1 MSVAQCGMTRV
12 LGPLSTELFIVRA
25 PQTFWERMTNAWAY
39 VEEQMHDYL
48 TRRPRVLEMQCV
60 SSESGG

>member
-1 MSVAQCGMTRV
+1 MWD
-12 LGPLSTELFIVRA
+12 GPLSTELFIVRA